1 MHVHVLIAYLQRNP
15 ARRPQKSLDE
25 PLAEKSLG
33 TLLMD
38 FFRHY
43 GHDFSYATH
52 YISVSGRT
60 TNATLP
66 FANVP
71 VGSDSWLGSM
81 GIGIHSRLSSH
92 E

>member
-52 YISVSGRT
+52 YISVSGRDIFLKAEK
-60 TNATLP
+60 NWIP
-66 FANVP
+66 KANNPAVLAVQCMLNP
-71 VGSDSWLGSM
+71 GM
-81 GIGIHSRLSSH
+81 FQ
-92 E
+92 